1 MATGWQQSSVL
12 RHVSRGYGI
21 CQQYRA
27 FSSAIG
33 GLGDATFRH
42 ATYRYLLIGE
52 MMMFPRGRYD
62 DLTDTTSMALNY
74 LRSVGEARTDVEVK
88 ADEIGTVMHKPR
100 LRAIYPC

>member
-1 MATGWQQSSVL
+1 
-12 RHVSRGYGI
+12 
-21 CQQYRA
+21 
-27 FSSAIG
+27 
-33 GLGDATFRH
+33 
-42 ATYRYLLIGE
+42 
-52 MMMFPRGRYD
+52 MFPRGRYD